1 MTDDFNPAAIPQAQ
15 TTVTNTADESPKDT
29 IESILKDLG
38 ITVPDTA
45 DRIIDL
51 LFKALAAT
59 KSLVPADKQSDLA
72 AIEDAVIEALKAGR
86 SLEEGISTL
95 VKFIEK

>member
-1 MTDDFNPAAIPQAQ
+1 MADDFNPAAVPQTQ
-15 TTVTNTADESPKDT
+15 TTENPKDT

-95 VKFIEK
+95 VKFIKK